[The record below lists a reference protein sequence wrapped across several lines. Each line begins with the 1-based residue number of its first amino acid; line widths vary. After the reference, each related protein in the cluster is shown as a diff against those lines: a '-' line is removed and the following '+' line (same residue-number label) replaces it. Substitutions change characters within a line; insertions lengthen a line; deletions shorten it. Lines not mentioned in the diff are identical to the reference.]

1 MSRTLFFLIIWGILV
16 ALIYL
21 MLWGDYIYYKHN
33 IPKFCRKVLDA
44 FTEEE

>member
-1 MSRTLFFLIIWGILV
+1 MSLTWLILIIWGVLA

-21 MLWGDYIYYKHN
+21 VLWGDYIYYKLN
-33 IPKFCRKVLDA
+33 IPKLCRKVLDA